1 MPSRR
6 AEIAFTPEEQETFI
20 NEGWT
25 LQCATNG
32 PRGFPHLIAMWYVV
46 DGGEIV
52 FTTFGKSQKVL
63 NLRRDPKITV
73 MLEAG
78 RAYAELRGL
87 VIEGEA
93 ELGEDSSETARI
105 MALVGEKYNGIPVP
119 TDTPESALRAASKRV
134 TVRIKPV
141 DIFSWDHRKL
151 AGRY

>member
-1 MPSRR
+1 PSRR
-6 AEIAFTPEEQETFI
+6 AQIAFTEEEQEAFI

-25 LQCATNG
+25 LQCATIG

-46 DGGEIV
+46 DRGEIV
-52 FTTFGKSQKVL
+52 FTTFGKSQKVM
-63 NLRRDPKITV
+63 NLRRSPRITV

-78 RAYAELRGL
+78 RGYAELRGV
-87 VIEGEA
+87 VIEGNAEIGEA
-93 ELGEDSSETARI
+93 PAETARI

-141 DIFSWDHRKL
+141 DVYSWDHRKL
-151 AGRY
+151 GGGY